1 MSQNRETETRLK
13 HDPLT
18 PHPGLLV
25 AFGIMVTDEPI
36 RLPTPLTGRLK
47 ELQLWAGV
55 ELAVGISPPLPQKLW
70 HHLPRKRLGV
80 QAQTNPVILPRQPLM
95 CPENLLSQRV

>member
-1 MSQNRETETRLK
+1 MSQHRETETRLK

-25 AFGIMVTDEPI
+25 AFGITVTDEPI
-36 RLPTPLTGRLK
+36 HLPTPLTGRLK

-55 ELAVGISPPLPQKLW
+55 ELAVGISSPIPSL
-70 HHLPRKRLGV
+70 KRSGTIFPGKGWEL
-80 QAQTNPVILPRQPLM
+80 QAQTNPVILLAS
-95 CPENLLSQRV
+95 L